1 MIVIILF
8 QLVFAFITYKILKF
22 QRKRV
27 WNEDMNSYKLIPIKH
42 CRMFWFLFFA
52 AAMLPGLGVLVI
64 VTFAAYMSIV
74 ECDYIEWPKWLKWP
88 KLPKWP
94 SFVTKIYNYL
104 FKDLI

>member
-1 MIVIILF
+1 MITFIILF
-8 QLVFAFITYKILKF
+8 QLVFALIVYKILRF

-27 WNEDMNSYKLIPIKH
+27 WNEDRSNYKLIPIKQ

-52 AAMLPGLGVLVI
+52 AALLPGLGVLVI

-74 ECDYIEWPKWLKWP
+74 ECDYIEWP
-88 KLPKWP
+88 